1 MSSMHDIASRSLS
14 DFSTYNEPMLSYAI
28 ETVSMNK
35 TSHG

>member
-1 MSSMHDIASRSLS
+1 MSSMHDIASRSLF

>member
-14 DFSTYNEPMLSYAI
+14 DFSTYNKPMLSYAI

>member
-28 ETVSMNK
+28 ETVSINK